1 MSPIIP
7 PVKRK
12 LVFSEAEEDIDQNL
26 LPTPEMSRESFSS
39 TPLVPKLMDLKPF
52 IGIWLPKALQL
63 SPRSPNIPL
72 YDHLGFEVSPFPTLH
87 RRSTVKLYGGEESV
101 VKHRLH
107 RTQKKKWLLC

>member
-39 TPLVPKLMDLKPF
+39 TPLVPSLWTLKPF
-52 IGIWLPKALQL
+52 IGIWLPKALQYPPPRTLVPNPNTGEDYPDVADTL
-63 SPRSPNIPL
+63 SPYSGYTDVPDSQSP
-72 YDHLGFEVSPFPTLH
+72 
-87 RRSTVKLYGGEESV
+87 ES
-101 VKHRLH
+101 
-107 RTQKKKWLLC
+107 QG